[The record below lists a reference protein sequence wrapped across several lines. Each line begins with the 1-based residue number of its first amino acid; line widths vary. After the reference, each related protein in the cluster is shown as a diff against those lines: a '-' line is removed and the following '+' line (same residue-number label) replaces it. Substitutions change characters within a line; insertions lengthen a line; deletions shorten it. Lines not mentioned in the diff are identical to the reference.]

1 MSGKN
6 KPVNFQTITL
16 FGEKK
21 MKRLATS
28 LIASAIIMAF
38 TFTAPSAYA
47 AEPIKFK
54 VQTALVSGS
63 MYFNIL
69 EGFATKLKAMSGGR
83 LEAEMLPAGAV
94 VKTNEIHDAV
104 SSGVI
109 EAGFTWPHF
118 ASGKHPAAYLFS
130 DQPSVNGMDQLG
142 FLSWYYEGEGYKL
155 YQELYDD
162 HMKVNV
168 KGIIILASGGQPLG
182 WFKKPINSLE
192 DFQKIKY
199 RAPPGL
205 TGKIFHEMGIAAVS
219 LPGAEIVPAA
229 QKGVIDAAEWINPG
243 EDIKLGLQQIWK
255 NYYLQGFHQASDLGE
270 IIINKDFWNKLSPD
284 LQAIVEG
291 AAQATVM
298 QSLAAHIY
306 RNAVAL
312 EELKSKHGVTVRDT
326 PNDLYPEF
334 LRAAAKVSEDAAK
347 NNAFFAKVLASQRE
361 FADII
366 VPYWTKQL
374 DLYHSLGSATLGK

>member
-1 MSGKN
+1 
-6 KPVNFQTITL
+6 
-16 FGEKK
+16 
-21 MKRLATS
+21 MKRLSVFRIATAFV
-28 LIASAIIMAF
+28 IAFA
-38 TFTAPSAYA
+38 FTAPSAYA

-54 VQTALVSGS
+54 VQTALTSGS
-63 MYFNIL
+63 MYFNVL
-69 EGFATKLKAMSGGR
+69 EGFAAKLKAMSGGR
-83 LEAEMLPAGAV
+83 LEAELLPAGAV

-142 FLSWYYEGEGYKL
+142 FLAWFYEGEGYKL

-182 WFKKPINSLE
+182 WFKEPINSLA

-219 LPGAEIVPAA
+219 LPGGEIVPAA

-255 NYYLQGFHQASDLGE
+255 NYYLQGIHQASDLGE
-270 IIINKDFWNKLSPD
+270 IIINQDFWKKLSPQD
-284 LQAIVEG
+284 QAIFKV
-291 AAQATVM
+291 AAQASVM
-298 QSLAAHIY
+298 KSLAAHIY

-312 EELKSKHGVTVRDT
+312 DTLKKDFGVKVHDT
-326 PNDLYPEF
+326 PADLYPEF
-334 LRAAAKVSEDAAK
+334 LRAAAKVTEDAAK
-347 NNAFFAKVLASQRE
+347 SNAFFAKVLASQRKH
-361 FADII
+361 ADTI

-374 DLYHSLGSATLGK
+374 DLYHRLGSATLNQ

>member
-1 MSGKN
+1 MKGSRLFVLAMVMVAIVAVAVPPAHAA
-6 KPVNFQTITL
+6 KPT
-16 FGEKK
+16 
-21 MKRLATS
+21 
-28 LIASAIIMAF
+28 
-38 TFTAPSAYA
+38 
-47 AEPIKFK
+47 KFK
-54 VQTALVSGS
+54 VQTALTSGS

-69 EGFATKLKAMSGGR
+69 EGFSAKLKAMSGGR

-104 SSGVI
+104 SSGVV

-142 FLSWYYEGEGYKL
+142 FLAWYYEGEGYKL

-182 WFKKPINSLE
+182 WFKKPINSLA

-205 TGKIFHEMGIAAVS
+205 TGKIFHEMGISAVA
-219 LPGAEIVPAA
+219 LPGGEIVPAA

-243 EDIKLGLQQIWK
+243 EDIKLGLQQVWK

-270 IIINKDFWNKLSPD
+270 IIINKDFWKKLSPE

-298 QSLAAHIY
+298 QSLSAHIY

-312 EELKSKHGVTVRDT
+312 DELKSKYGVTVRDT
-326 PNDLYPEF
+326 PSDLYPEF

-347 NNAFFAKVLASQRE
+347 NNAFFAKVLASQRK
-361 FADII
+361 FADTI

-374 DLYHSLGSATLGK
+374 DLYHSLGNATLGK

>member
-1 MSGKN
+1 
-6 KPVNFQTITL
+6 
-16 FGEKK
+16 
-21 MKRLATS
+21 MKRLRLP
-28 LIASAIIMAF
+28 LIASAVF
-38 TFTAPSAYA
+38 LTFVFTAPTADA
-47 AEPIKFK
+47 AKTMKFK
-54 VQTALVSGS
+54 VQTALTATS
-63 MYFNIL
+63 MYMDIL
-69 EGFATKLKAMSGGR
+69 KSFGANLKAMSGGR
-83 LEAEMLPAGAV
+83 LEAEFLPAGAV

-118 ASGKHPAAYLFS
+118 ASGKHPAAFLFA

-142 FLSWYYEGEGYKL
+142 FLSWYYEGEGYDL
-155 YQELYDD
+155 YRELYKD

-168 KGIIILASGGQPLG
+168 RGFIVLASGGQPLG
-182 WFKKPINSLE
+182 WFKKPINSLA

-205 TGKIFHEMGIAAVS
+205 TGKIFHEMGIAAVA
-219 LPGAEIVPAA
+219 LPGGEIVPAA

-255 NYYLQGFHQASDLGE
+255 NYYLQGIHQASDLGE
-270 IIINKDFWNKLSPD
+270 IIVNNNFWKKLSPE
-284 LQAIVEG
+284 LQAIFRG
-291 AAQATVM
+291 AAQASVM

-312 EELKSKHGVTVRDT
+312 DTLKKDYGVKVHDT
-326 PNDLYPEF
+326 PADLYPEF
-334 LRAAAKVSEDAAK
+334 LRAAKKVTEDAAK
-347 NNAFFAKVLASQRE
+347 DNAFFAKVLASQQK
-361 FADII
+361 FANTI

-374 DLYHSLGSATLGK
+374 DLYHRLGNATLGK